1 MLCHERFKVGEF
13 AGRMCVRPECFIGM
27 DTEADLDKC
36 VDFSLE
42 LIELG
47 FEEGLEL

>member
-1 MLCHERFKVGEF
+1 MSVSRWVTLRGK
-13 AGRMCVRPECFIGM
+13 CVRLECSIGM
-27 DTEADLDKC
+27 DMEADHDKC